1 MKKII
6 LDLNVVT
13 NALWKGRG
21 EEAGKRFIER
31 IKKGNLKFIHPI
43 LYSDCYLDG
52 RILKRCC
59 RYQIFTLFIPM
70 K

>member
-31 IKKGNLKFIHPI
+31 TKKGGI
-43 LYSDCYLDG
+43 
-52 RILKRCC
+52 
-59 RYQIFTLFIPM
+59 
-70 K
+70 